1 MDQETIQ
8 EMAAQAGLA
17 LLVFGTAAMA
27 LLELVRV
34 VFPSLKGTKAGVVA
48 KLVSVA
54 AVVVVLADA
63 MPMLGY
69 YIAIALIATQIPTS
83 AHDIKEAVRKYF
95 EQVSRQ
101 VEFDDVEA
109 NTAADEGA

>member
-1 MDQETIQ
+1 MDEQAIRELT
-8 EMAAQAGLA
+8 AQAGLA

-27 LLELVRV
+27 LLELVRGV
-34 VFPSLKGTKAGVVA
+34 LPSLNGTKAGVVA
-48 KLVSVA
+48 KLLSVA

-69 YIAIALIATQIPTS
+69 YIAIALIATQVPGS

-95 EQVSRQ
+95 EQASLQ
-101 VEFDDVEA
+101 AEWDD
-109 NTAADEGA
+109 NTAGGPDAEGA